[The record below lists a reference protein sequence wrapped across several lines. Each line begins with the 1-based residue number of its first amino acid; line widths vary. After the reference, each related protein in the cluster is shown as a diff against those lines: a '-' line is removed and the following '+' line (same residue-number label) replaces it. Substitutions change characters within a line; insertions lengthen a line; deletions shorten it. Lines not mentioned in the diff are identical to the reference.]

1 MRLVLRL
8 TFLLSFLFAAAGPAS
23 AQEIDARININYK
36 KIQGSSTSVFETL
49 KTALTEFI
57 NERQW
62 TTLQFKRNE
71 RINCNFNITVNAY
84 DEAANSFECALM
96 VQSNRP
102 VFNSNYT
109 TTVFSTNDPNFN
121 FNYQEYDQIE
131 FRPDV
136 LDNNLTAVIAYYV
149 YLMIGMDLD
158 TMSPLGG
165 TELLKMAQNIVN
177 NAQSLNYKGWKAFED
192 SKNRHAI
199 ITDMLDGGMEPF
211 SRMQYKYYREGL
223 DVMAE
228 NAERGRAGITAA
240 MELLQ
245 KARENKSMSML
256 PELFTEYKRDEL
268 VSIYNKEK
276 ANAQER
282 LTVSEILSRINPSQ
296 NSYWRKMK

>member
-71 RINCNFNITVNAY
+71 RISCNFNITVNAY

-131 FRPDV
+131 FRSDI

-165 TELLKMAQNIVN
+165 TEVLKMAQNIVN

-211 SRMQYKYYREGL
+211 RRMQYKYYREGL

-245 KARENKSMSML
+245 KARENKSMSMMA
-256 PELFTEYKRDEL
+256 E
-268 VSIYNKEK
+268 
-276 ANAQER
+276 
-282 LTVSEILSRINPSQ
+282 
-296 NSYWRKMK
+296 

>member
-8 TFLLSFLFAAAGPAS
+8 TFFLLASFAATHHAG

-121 FNYQEYDQIE
+121 FNYQEFDQIE
-131 FRPDV
+131 FRSDV

-158 TMSPLGG
+158 SMSPLGG
-165 TELLKMAQNIVN
+165 TEVLKMAQNIVN
-177 NAQSLNYKGWKAFED
+177 NAQSLEYKGWKAFED

-211 SRMQYKYYREGL
+211 RRMQYSYYREGL

>member
-131 FRPDV
+131 FRPDI

-165 TELLKMAQNIVN
+165 TEVLKMAQNIVN

-211 SRMQYKYYREGL
+211 RRMQYSYYREGL

>member
-8 TFLLSFLFAAAGPAS
+8 TFFLLASFATAHHAG

-211 SRMQYKYYREGL
+211 RRMQYSYYREGL

-268 VSIYNKEK
+268 VGIYNKEK
-276 ANAQER
+276 TNAQER

>member
-8 TFLLSFLFAAAGPAS
+8 TFFFIACFATAVPAS

-71 RINCNFNITVNAY
+71 RISCNFNITVNVY

-211 SRMQYKYYREGL
+211 RRMQYSYYREGL

-268 VSIYNKEK
+268 VGIYNKEK

>member
-211 SRMQYKYYREGL
+211 RRMQYSYYREGL

>member
-8 TFLLSFLFAAAGPAS
+8 TFFFIACFATAAPAS

-96 VQSNRP
+96 VQSYRP

-211 SRMQYKYYREGL
+211 RRMQYSYYREGL

-268 VSIYNKEK
+268 VGIYNKEK

>member
-211 SRMQYKYYREGL
+211 RSMHYKYYREGL

>member
-71 RINCNFNITVNAY
+71 RISCNFNITVNAY

-131 FRPDV
+131 FRPDS
-136 LDNNLTAVIAYYV
+136 LDNNRTAVIAYYV

-211 SRMQYKYYREGL
+211 RRMQYKY
-223 DVMAE
+223 
-228 NAERGRAGITAA
+228 
-240 MELLQ
+240 
-245 KARENKSMSML
+245 
-256 PELFTEYKRDEL
+256 
-268 VSIYNKEK
+268 
-276 ANAQER
+276 
-282 LTVSEILSRINPSQ
+282 
-296 NSYWRKMK
+296 

>member
-8 TFLLSFLFAAAGPAS
+8 TFFFIACFAAAVPAS

-211 SRMQYKYYREGL
+211 RRMQYSYYREGL

-268 VSIYNKEK
+268 VGIYNKEK

>member
-8 TFLLSFLFAAAGPAS
+8 TFFFIACFATAAPAS

-71 RINCNFNITVNAY
+71 RISCNFNITVKAY

-211 SRMQYKYYREGL
+211 RRMQYSYYREGL

-268 VSIYNKEK
+268 VGIYNKEK

>member
-131 FRPDV
+131 FRPDI

-177 NAQSLNYKGWKAFED
+177 NAQSLNYKAGKPSRILKTVTPLLPTCSMEVWSLSGACNTNTIARD
-192 SKNRHAI
+192 WTLWQRTPNAGAPASLPPWSCSKRHARI
-199 ITDMLDGGMEPF
+199 
-211 SRMQYKYYREGL
+211 SR
-223 DVMAE
+223 
-228 NAERGRAGITAA
+228 
-240 MELLQ
+240 
-245 KARENKSMSML
+245 
-256 PELFTEYKRDEL
+256 
-268 VSIYNKEK
+268 
-276 ANAQER
+276 
-282 LTVSEILSRINPSQ
+282 
-296 NSYWRKMK
+296 

>member
-1 MRLVLRL
+1 MRLVLKL
-8 TFLLSFLFAAAGPAS
+8 TFFFIACFATAVPAS

-211 SRMQYKYYREGL
+211 RRMQYSYYREGL

-268 VSIYNKEK
+268 VGIYNKEK

>member
-8 TFLLSFLFAAAGPAS
+8 TFLLAFLFAAAAPAF

-71 RINCNFNITVNAY
+71 RIACNFNITVNAY

-211 SRMQYKYYREGL
+211 RRMQYSYYREGL

-268 VSIYNKEK
+268 VGIYNKEK

>member
-8 TFLLSFLFAAAGPAS
+8 TFFFIACFAAAVPAS

-121 FNYQEYDQIE
+121 FNYQEFDQIE
-131 FRPDV
+131 FRSDV

-211 SRMQYKYYREGL
+211 RRMQYSYYREGL

-268 VSIYNKEK
+268 VGIYNKEK

>member
-131 FRPDV
+131 FRSDI

-165 TELLKMAQNIVN
+165 TEVLKMAQNIVN
-177 NAQSLNYKGWKAFED
+177 NAQSLEYKGWKAFED

-211 SRMQYKYYREGL
+211 RRMQYKYYREGL

>member
-8 TFLLSFLFAAAGPAS
+8 TFFFIACFATAAPAS

-71 RINCNFNITVNAY
+71 RISCNFNITVNVY

-131 FRPDV
+131 FRPDI

-211 SRMQYKYYREGL
+211 RRMQYSYYREGL

>member
-1 MRLVLRL
+1 M
-8 TFLLSFLFAAAGPAS
+8 
-23 AQEIDARININYK
+23 
-36 KIQGSSTSVFETL
+36 FETL

-131 FRPDV
+131 FRPDI

-158 TMSPLGG
+158 SMSPLGG
-165 TELLKMAQNIVN
+165 TEVLKMAQNIVN
-177 NAQSLNYKGWKAFED
+177 NAQSLEYKGWKAFED

-211 SRMQYKYYREGL
+211 RRMQYKYYREGL

>member
-8 TFLLSFLFAAAGPAS
+8 TFFLLASFATAHHAG

-211 SRMQYKYYREGL
+211 RRMQYSYSREGL

-268 VSIYNKEK
+268 VGIYNKEK
-276 ANAQER
+276 TNAQER

>member
-109 TTVFSTNDPNFN
+109 TTVFSTNDPSFN

-211 SRMQYKYYREGL
+211 RRMQYTYYREGL

>member
-8 TFLLSFLFAAAGPAS
+8 TFFLLASFAAAHHAG

-131 FRPDV
+131 FRPDI

-165 TELLKMAQNIVN
+165 TEVLKMAQNIVN

-211 SRMQYKYYREGL
+211 RRMQYSYYREGL

>member
-1 MRLVLRL
+1 M
-8 TFLLSFLFAAAGPAS
+8 
-23 AQEIDARININYK
+23 
-36 KIQGSSTSVFETL
+36 
-49 KTALTEFI
+49 
-57 NERQW
+57 
-62 TTLQFKRNE
+62 
-71 RINCNFNITVNAY
+71 NAY

-131 FRPDV
+131 FRPDI

-211 SRMQYKYYREGL
+211 RRMQYKYYREGL